1 MTNNFVEYLNT
12 LHNYKAQNPNA
23 YGEKNVQNPFYK
35 EVIVR
40 VGMVDYICEKIRS
53 EDPQTII
60 LTGHAGDGKTSILY
74 QVLEDLNKD
83 YYEANKSN
91 LTSQKSYSYNVN
103 TNNTECYCIKDFSEF
118 SDEEK
123 INELRTSLEA
133 PKNNKFSF
141 IVANTGPLI
150 NTFGKLFDSSDA
162 ENYKMK
168 LIDAMDNN
176 TGEII
181 DIAQYKICV
190 INIATIDNTYF
201 ASEYIKNI
209 ISEKL
214 WEPCKNCSK
223 CEYCHIYM
231 NRNLIYNNIERVSDF
246 ITKHYIWL
254 TEHGKRLT
262 IRSMAEQLSFML
274 TGGEKCLDSEKCVD
288 INKTKKY
295 KYLFSNLFFGYRGI
309 NVDPQALRI
318 LSVKEANNCAYY
330 SKRLRADEKLFIEE
344 DYSVFSQEVRD
355 IIKEFKNNISQNK
368 NLYGEW
374 MDFLRRTY
382 LMLNIITDEKNIR
395 EDWEDAFSKQ
405 FHRFCELR
413 GGATISGYDHNLIRE
428 ALSMIYLG
436 NIGNQNDLFLTLSHK
451 SGITQNVQLITG
463 YEKFSRIKLLSV
475 DSKDSFFNKNI
486 KKSKLLISVNGQVLD
501 CEISLPL
508 VNYFEELRNG
518 IISTDIDPQLSHG
531 VESIKAQ
538 LNSICGGYEN
548 FGMIIDGKDN
558 IDLRIEDEKILVE

>member
-74 QVLEDLNKD
+74 QVLEELNKD
-83 YYEANKSN
+83 YYAANKSN

-123 INELRTSLEA
+123 ISELEKSLKA

-150 NTFGKLFDSSDA
+150 NTFGKLFDPADA

-201 ASEYIKNI
+201 VSEYIKNI

-262 IRSMAEQLSFML
+262 IRSMAEQLSYML
-274 TGGEKCLDSEKCVD
+274 TGGKGCAD
-288 INKTKKY
+288 INKTSKFL
-295 KYLFSNLFFGYRGI
+295 YLFSNLFFGYKGVK
-309 NVDPQALRI
+309 VDTDALKI
-318 LSVKEANNCAYY
+318 LSVKEANDCAYY
-330 SKRLRADEKLFIEE
+330 SKRLRADEKLFIEKN
-344 DYSVFSQEVRD
+344 YKIFSEEVRN
-355 IIKEFKNNISQNK
+355 IIEEAERSFSLNK
-368 NLYGEW
+368 NLFGEW
-374 MDFLRRTY
+374 IDFLRRTY
-382 LMLNIITDEKNIR
+382 LLLNIETDEEIINQN
-395 EDWEDAFSKQ
+395 WEDAFSKW
-405 FHRFCELR
+405 FKRFCELR
-413 GGATISGYDHNLIRE
+413 NGATISGSDSNLIRD
-428 ALSMIYLG
+428 ALSMIYVG
-436 NIGNQNDLFLTLSHK
+436 NISDQNTLFLTLSQK
-451 SGITQNVQLITG
+451 SEIAQNIQLITG
-463 YEKFSRIKLLSV
+463 SENIKYIKLVSAN
-475 DSKDSFFNKNI
+475 SKDNLFNKNI
-486 KKSKLLISVNGQVLD
+486 KKSQLLISVNGKNIE

-508 VNYFEELRNG
+508 FNYFEELKNG
-518 IISTDIDPQLSHG
+518 VISTNVDPQLSHG
-531 VESIKAQ
+531 LESIKAQ
-538 LNSICGGYEN
+538 LSSICGNYEN
-548 FGMIIDGKDN
+548 FGMIIDGKEN
-558 IDLRIEDEKILVE
+558 VELTIENGRIIEE